1 MELISTYEG
10 VNVYCIFSSDF
21 FFVVAHLDSL
31 DTRYSNFAVCVSKNV
46 SNELPKF

>member
-1 MELISTYEG
+1 MY
-10 VNVYCIFSSDF
+10 VVYLVWI

-31 DTRYSNFAVCVSKNV
+31 DPRYSNFAVYVSKNV